1 MNERMPRAGVGVL
14 EIMQALRSMFP
25 VEPRVDDTMD
35 SVEHS
40 IRLRSRA
47 TALRDELRMVIDRSA
62 ALRQQ
67 CGFARRAHPISG
79 GVDDA
84 RRRYDVI
91 CSCGY
96 RASMRTLGQAAS
108 ALERH
113 LNENPANH
121 SATIHQPHMGRDTG
135 SAS

>member
-1 MNERMPRAGVGVL
+1 MLAR
-14 EIMQALRSMFP
+14 RSIFP
-25 VEPRVDDTMD
+25 TKPRVDDTMD
-35 SVEHS
+35 KVEHS
-40 IRLRSRA
+40 MRLRRRA
-47 TALRDELRMVIDRSA
+47 TALGDELRVVIDRSL

-96 RASMRTLGQAAS
+96 HAAMRTLGQAAS

-113 LNENPANH
+113 LEENPANH
-121 SATIHQPHMGRDTG
+121 SATINQPRARRDTG